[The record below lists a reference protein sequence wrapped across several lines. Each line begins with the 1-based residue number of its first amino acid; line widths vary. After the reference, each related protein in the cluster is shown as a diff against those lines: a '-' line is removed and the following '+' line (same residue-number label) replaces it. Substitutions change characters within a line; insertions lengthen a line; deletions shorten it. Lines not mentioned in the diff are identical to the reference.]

1 MIGLLKISHLFSICH
16 SRLKVIR
23 NTLLVIHCVRWSL
36 ERDIGAASQTLLTKV
51 KLHLRCRLFLK
62 QYYIIIAYYCFGAFS
77 GHCQGLILSH
87 LTQVYFT
94 LFYISCFPSQVPEP
108 SRQDGEPE
116 RGPKP
121 SSLEAP
127 FVPPCKVKHK
137 DALSALKRVKSERCK
152 SQIYKTACLSEA
164 KQLYNI
170 DIKRTC
176 PVPREKG
183 SPAKWIDVAKTPYGN
198 AIRIAYVVTVHGRA
212 FRQVKR
218 LFKALYHSHHYFFF
232 HIDTVSR

>member
-1 MIGLLKISHLFSICH
+1 MSVIQAILKLLWCIE
-16 SRLKVIR
+16 
-23 NTLLVIHCVRWSL
+23 WSL
-36 ERDIGAASQTLLTKV
+36 P
-51 KLHLRCRLFLK
+51 
-62 QYYIIIAYYCFGAFS
+62 
-77 GHCQGLILSH
+77 GLLSH
-87 LTQVYFT
+87 LTQVYLT
-94 LFYISCFPSQVPEP
+94 LFYISCFPSQVHEP
-108 SRQDGEPE
+108 SRQVGEPE

-137 DALSALKRVKSERCK
+137 DALSAVKRVKSERCK
-152 SQIYKTACLSEA
+152 RLIYKTACLSEA

-198 AIRIAYVVTVHGRA
+198 PIRIAYVVTVHGRA

-232 HIDTVSR
+232 HIDTVSRYRCSQPLLAIGIYIFIPIMVARPIWTQLRPIGCILDGSHFSGKHEADMEPKTCDR